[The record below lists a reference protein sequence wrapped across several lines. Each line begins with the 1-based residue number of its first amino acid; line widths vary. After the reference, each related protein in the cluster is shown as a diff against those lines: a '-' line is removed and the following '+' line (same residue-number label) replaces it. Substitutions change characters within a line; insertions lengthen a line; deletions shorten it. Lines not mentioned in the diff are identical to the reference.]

1 MWVAL
6 ALVSALC
13 LGFYDIF
20 KKLSV
25 RANDVLMVL
34 MLNTVFGALYMSPF
48 LIAGIADGNYG
59 FGNTFSG
66 HMLILLKSFIVLGS
80 WLLGYFAIKHL
91 PLTVQG
97 PINASRP
104 VIVLVGALLIF
115 GERLNWM
122 QWIGIM
128 LGFASLFFISRI
140 GAKEGFSLKHSR
152 WIWMSIGATVLGA
165 VSALYDKYLLR
176 SFAPIE
182 VQGWYSL
189 YQCIIM
195 VTVISLLRGLRRGRS
210 FPIRKG
216 ESSGKV
222 AASGAAQMVSNVE
235 DKKFV
240 WRWTIPCIA
249 LFLTIADMAYFYSL
263 SLPGSMVAVVSM
275 IRRGSVIVSFFYGVI
290 ALHEKNIKPKLIDL
304 GVLLLSLALLVIGS
318 RLS

>member
-1 MWVAL
+1 MWVILAL
-6 ALVSALC
+6 ASALC

-25 RANDVLMVL
+25 RGNDVLMVL

-48 LIAGIADGNYG
+48 LICDIAHGNWG
-59 FGNTFSG
+59 FGNSVTG
-66 HMLILLKSFIVLGS
+66 HLMILMKSAIVLGS

-115 GERLNWM
+115 GERLNWI
-122 QWIGIM
+122 QWLGIL

-140 GAKEGFSLKHSR
+140 GAKEGFSIRHSK
-152 WIWMSIGATVLGA
+152 WIWMSIGATFLGA
-165 VSALYDKYLLR
+165 VSALYDKYLLK
-176 SFAPIE
+176 SFAPTE

-195 VTVISLLRGLRRGRS
+195 VITIS
-210 FPIRKG
+210 IIKG
-216 ESSGKV
+216 GKKQI
-222 AASGAAQMVSNVE
+222 G
-235 DKKFV
+235 DKFV
-240 WRWTIPCIA
+240 WKWTIPCIA
-249 LFLTIADMAYFYSL
+249 LFLTVADMAYFYSL
-263 SLPGSMVAVVSM
+263 SLDGSMVAIVSM
-275 IRRGSVIVSFFYGVI
+275 IRRGSVIVSFIYGVI

-318 RLS
+318 QY

>member
-25 RANDVLMVL
+25 RGNDVLMVQ
-34 MLNTVFGALYMSPF
+34 MLNTVFGAIYMSPF
-48 LIAGIADGNYG
+48 LIAGICEGNYG
-59 FGNTFSG
+59 FGNSLTG
-66 HMLILLKSFIVLGS
+66 HLQILVKSFIVLGS

-115 GERLNWM
+115 GERLNWV
-122 QWIGIM
+122 QWLGIV

-140 GAKEGFSLKHSR
+140 GAKEGFSFRHSK

-165 VSALYDKYLLR
+165 VSALYDKYLLK
-176 SFAPIE
+176 SFSPIE
-182 VQGWYSL
+182 VQAWYSL
-189 YQCIIM
+189 YQCVIM
-195 VTVISLLRGLRRGRS
+195 VVVILILRSAHKDGSR
-210 FPIRKG
+210 FT
-216 ESSGKV
+216 
-222 AASGAAQMVSNVE
+222 
-235 DKKFV
+235 

-249 LFLTIADMAYFYSL
+249 LFLTVADMAYFYSL
-263 SLPGSMVAVVSM
+263 SLPGSMVAIVSM
-275 IRRGSVIVSFFYGVI
+275 IRRGSVIVSFIYGVA

-304 GVLLLSLALLVIGS
+304 GVLLISLGLLVAGS
-318 RLS
+318 AMN

>member
-1 MWVAL
+1 MWVIL

-25 RANDVLMVL
+25 RGNDVLMVL

-48 LIAGIADGNYG
+48 LIEGISHGNWG
-59 FGNTFSG
+59 FGNTVTG
-66 HMLILLKSFIVLGS
+66 HLQILLKSAIVLGS

-115 GERLNWM
+115 GERLNWI
-122 QWIGIM
+122 QWLGIT

-140 GAKEGFSLKHSR
+140 GAKEGFSIKHSK
-152 WIWMSIGATVLGA
+152 WIWMSIGATFLGA
-165 VSALYDKYLLR
+165 ISALYDKYLLK
-176 SFAPIE
+176 SFSPIE

-189 YQCIIM
+189 YQCFIM
-195 VTVISLLRGLRRGRS
+195 VITIS
-210 FPIRKG
+210 IIKG
-216 ESSGKV
+216 NKKQIG
-222 AASGAAQMVSNVE
+222 
-235 DKKFV
+235 DKFV

-249 LFLTIADMAYFYSL
+249 LFLTVADIAYFYSL
-263 SLPGSMVAVVSM
+263 SLDGSMVAIVSM
-275 IRRGSVIVSFFYGVI
+275 IRRGSVIVSFLYGVI

-304 GVLLLSLALLVIGS
+304 SILLVSLALLVIGS
-318 RLS
+318 QY

>member
-1 MWVAL
+1 MWVIL
-6 ALVSALC
+6 ALVSAFC

-25 RANDVLMVL
+25 RGNDVLMVL

-48 LIAGIADGNYG
+48 LIEGISHGNWG
-59 FGNTFSG
+59 FGNTVTG
-66 HMLILLKSFIVLGS
+66 HLQILLKSAIVLGS

-115 GERLNWM
+115 GERLNWI
-122 QWIGIM
+122 QWLGIT

-140 GAKEGFSLKHSR
+140 GAKEGFSIKHSK
-152 WIWMSIGATVLGA
+152 WIWMSIGATFLGA
-165 VSALYDKYLLR
+165 VSALYDKYLLK
-176 SFAPIE
+176 SFSPIE

-189 YQCIIM
+189 YQCFIM
-195 VTVISLLRGLRRGRS
+195 VITIS
-210 FPIRKG
+210 IIKG
-216 ESSGKV
+216 NKKQIG
-222 AASGAAQMVSNVE
+222 
-235 DKKFV
+235 DKFV

-249 LFLTIADMAYFYSL
+249 LFLTVADIAYFYSL
-263 SLPGSMVAVVSM
+263 SLDGSMVAIVSM
-275 IRRGSVIVSFFYGVI
+275 IRRGSVIVSFLYGVI

-304 GVLLLSLALLVIGS
+304 SILLVSLALLVIGS
-318 RLS
+318 QY

>member
-1 MWVAL
+1 MWVIL

-25 RANDVLMVL
+25 KGNDVLMVL

-48 LIAGIADGNYG
+48 LIDGISHGNWG
-59 FGNTFSG
+59 FGNTVTG
-66 HMLILLKSFIVLGS
+66 HLQILLKSAIVLGS

-115 GERLNWM
+115 GERLNWI
-122 QWIGIM
+122 QWLGIT

-140 GAKEGFSLKHSR
+140 GAKEGFSIKHSK
-152 WIWMSIGATVLGA
+152 WIWMSIGATFLGA
-165 VSALYDKYLLR
+165 VSALYDKYLLK
-176 SFAPIE
+176 SFSPIE

-189 YQCIIM
+189 YQCFIM
-195 VTVISLLRGLRRGRS
+195 VIAIS
-210 FPIRKG
+210 IIKG
-216 ESSGKV
+216 NKKQIG
-222 AASGAAQMVSNVE
+222 
-235 DKKFV
+235 DKFV

-249 LFLTIADMAYFYSL
+249 LFLTVADMAYFYSL
-263 SLPGSMVAVVSM
+263 SLDGSMVAIVSM
-275 IRRGSVIVSFFYGVI
+275 IRRGSVIVSFLYGVI

-304 GVLLLSLALLVIGS
+304 SILLLSLALLVIGS
-318 RLS
+318 QY

>member
-1 MWVAL
+1 MWIAL

-48 LIAGIADGNYG
+48 LIAGMAESNFG
-59 FGNTFSG
+59 FGNTLIG
-66 HMLILLKSFIVLGS
+66 HMQILLKSLIVLGS

-115 GERLNWM
+115 GERLNWV
-122 QWIGIM
+122 QWIGII

-140 GAKEGFSLKHSR
+140 GAKEGFSLKHSK
-152 WIWMSIGATVLGA
+152 WIWMSIGATALGA

-176 SFAPIE
+176 SYSPIE

-195 VTVISLLRGLRRGRS
+195 VAVISIMRSLRKKTATVSGV
-210 FPIRKG
+210 G
-216 ESSGKV
+216 EGKL
-222 AASGAAQMVSNVE
+222 
-235 DKKFV
+235 DTKFE

-249 LFLTIADMAYFYSL
+249 LFLTVADMAYFYSL
-263 SLPGSMVAVVSM
+263 SIPGSMVAIVSM
-275 IRRGSVIVSFFYGVI
+275 IRRGSVIVSFVYGVV

-304 GVLLLSLALLVIGS
+304 GVLLVSLALLVIGS
-318 RLS
+318 QMN

>member
-1 MWVAL
+1 MWVIL

-25 RANDVLMVL
+25 RGNDVLMVL

-48 LIAGIADGNYG
+48 LIDGISHGNWG
-59 FGNTFSG
+59 FGNTVTG
-66 HMLILLKSFIVLGS
+66 HLQILLKSAIVLGS

-115 GERLNWM
+115 GERLNWI
-122 QWIGIM
+122 QWLGIT

-140 GAKEGFSLKHSR
+140 GAKEGFSIKHSK
-152 WIWMSIGATVLGA
+152 WIWMSIGATFLGA
-165 VSALYDKYLLR
+165 ISALYDKYLLK
-176 SFAPIE
+176 SFSPIE

-189 YQCIIM
+189 YQCFIM
-195 VTVISLLRGLRRGRS
+195 VITIS
-210 FPIRKG
+210 IIKG
-216 ESSGKV
+216 NKKQIG
-222 AASGAAQMVSNVE
+222 
-235 DKKFV
+235 DKFV

-249 LFLTIADMAYFYSL
+249 LFLTVADMAYFYSL
-263 SLPGSMVAVVSM
+263 SLDGSMVAIVSM
-275 IRRGSVIVSFFYGVI
+275 IRRGSVIVSFLYGVI
-290 ALHEKNIKPKLIDL
+290 ALHEKNIKTKLIDL
-304 GVLLLSLALLVIGS
+304 SILLVSLALLVIGS
-318 RLS
+318 QY